1 MEHTIRFFDTTLRD
15 GEQSPGCSMDL
26 SEKLEVARQLER
38 LKVDVIEAG
47 FAISSPGDFESVS
60 RIAREIKDCT
70 VASLARTNEK
80 DIDAA
85 YDAVKHAASPL
96 IHTFISTSPVHMQY
110 VMKMTPE
117 QVLEKTAAMVKYAAK
132 KCPAVEFSAQDAT
145 RSDWDFLVKVF
156 NAAISNGATVI
167 NVPDTVGY
175 TTQEEMAQ
183 LIRYLR
189 AHVNDIDKAAISV
202 HCHNDLGMAVANSLA
217 AVGAGATQVECT
229 INGIGER
236 AGNAA
241 LEELAMALRT
251 RKDYFKVS
259 SRIDTTQIYRASK
272 LIYSIIG
279 VQAPLNKAVVGASA
293 FAHESGIHQ
302 HGVLSERT
310 TYEIMS
316 PESIGLPKNKLVL
329 GKHSGRHAFVDRIT
343 SLGYTLTEAEINKY
357 FEEFKKLAD
366 KKKTVSDDDI
376 EALITSELAARESF
390 YKLSRFDVFTSNAS
404 RGTCVM
410 SLEAGGEILEDVA
423 LGDGP
428 IDAAYNAIDKLV
440 DVPAHTLE
448 DYAIRSVSDGKDAL
462 GEVIVK
468 LRTGNAVVTGRGLS
482 TNIIESSI
490 LAYLNGV
497 NKVLERRDK
506 TCETGDVRHNTP

>member
-1 MEHTIRFFDTTLRD
+1 MEPTIRIFDTTLRD

-26 SEKLEVARQLER
+26 SEKLEVARHLER
-38 LKVDVIEAG
+38 LRVDVIEAG
-47 FAISSPGDFESVS
+47 FAITSPGDFESVS
-60 RIAREIKDCT
+60 RIAKEIKDCT

-85 YDAVKHAASPL
+85 YEAVRHAASPL
-96 IHTFISTSPVHMQY
+96 IHTFISTSPVHMQHM
-110 VMKMTPE
+110 MKTTPE
-117 QVLEKTAAMVKYAAK
+117 QVLEKTAAMVAYAAK

-145 RSDWDFLVKVF
+145 RSDPEFLVKVF
-156 NAAISNGATVI
+156 DAAIKNGATVI

-175 TTQEEMAQ
+175 TTPEEMAQ
-183 LIRYLR
+183 LIRYLKER
-189 AHVNDIDKAAISV
+189 VADIDKTVISV
-202 HCHNDLGMAVANSLA
+202 HCHNDLGLAVANSLA

-229 INGIGER
+229 INGLGER

-241 LEELAMALRT
+241 LEEIVMALNT
-251 RKDYFKVS
+251 RRDYFKAS

-272 LIYSIIG
+272 LVYSIIG
-279 VQAPLNKAVVGASA
+279 VPAPLNKAIVGVSA

-316 PESIGLPKNKLVL
+316 PESIGLSKNKLVL
-329 GKHSGRHAFVDRIT
+329 GKHSGRHAFTDRLE
-343 SLGYTLTEAEINKY
+343 SLGYSLSEQEINKH
-357 FEEFKKLAD
+357 FEEFKKLCD
-366 KKKTVSDDDI
+366 KKKNVSDDDI
-376 EALITSELAARESF
+376 AAIITSELATHTTYYR
-390 YKLSRFDVFTSNAS
+390 LDRFDVFTSNAS

-410 SLEAGGEILEDVA
+410 SLETNGEILEDVA

-428 IDAAYNAIDKLV
+428 IDAAYNVIDKLV
-440 DVPAHTLE
+440 DAPPHSLE
-448 DYAIRSVSDGKDAL
+448 DYAIHSVSEGKDAL
-462 GEVIVK
+462 GEVVVK
-468 LRTGNAVVTGRGLS
+468 IRANNKIVTGRGLS

-497 NKVLERRDK
+497 NKILERGD
-506 TCETGDVRHNTP
+506 TLAEAGDV